1 MLINYGQMFQ
11 QPCVVVR
18 LINVCM
24 CIKFELDITY
34 MFMVFLILSLC

>member
-11 QPCVVVR
+11 QPCVMVR

-24 CIKFELDITY
+24 CIK
-34 MFMVFLILSLC
+34 LS